1 MATKRSAEEIERLLE
16 GYRHRTVT
24 RAEYCQQQGISAST
38 LNYYLCR
45 YGRKPT
51 PRFARVK
58 VKSQPAVAAMSFS
71 LVLRNG
77 RRIESAWEFRDAD
90 LARLIRVAE
99 AE

>member
-16 GYRHRTVT
+16 GYRQRTVT
-24 RAEYCQQQGISAST
+24 RAEYCQQQGINAST
-38 LNYYLCR
+38 LDYYLGR
-45 YGRKPT
+45 YGRKPS

-58 VKSQPAVAAMSFS
+58 VKSQPAPASFA

-77 RRIESAWEFRDAD
+77 RRIEGAWEFRDAD

>member
-1 MATKRSAEEIERLLE
+1 MATKRTREEIQTLLE
-16 GYRHRTVT
+16 GYRQGGRS
-24 RAEYCQQQGISAST
+24 RGEYCRQQGIATTT
-38 LNYYLCR
+38 LDYYLRR
-45 YGRKPT
+45 YGPKT

-58 VKSQPAVAAMSFS
+58 ISRQVAEPATAFA

-77 RRIESAWEFRDAD
+77 RRIESAWNFRDAD